1 MATPVRNRAIRD
13 DVRSWLKPQNVD
25 LAVGMHLPR
34 LLQGEFRRLR
44 IGDDQISFSQQLRH
58 CFNRFDQRIYRGRH
72 RRQNMRVSRLIFL
85 EHQESVGWHAHIL
98 IRSPDDLGPI
108 QTSAILNRLW
118 HQRVRNYTTKD
129 FGDKLY
135 WSEPLLGNYFEYATK
150 FLDRGA
156 EVDWGNLVR

>member
-1 MATPVRNRAIRD
+1 MLRNRLFKNEVRN
-13 DVRSWLKPQNVD
+13 WLKPQYFD
-25 LAVGMHLPR
+25 LAIGMHLPR
-34 LLQGEFRRLR
+34 RIQSEFQRLR
-44 IGDDQISFSQQLRH
+44 IGDDQISFSLELRH
-58 CFNRFDQRIYRGRH
+58 CLNRFDRRIYRGRH
-72 RRQNMRVSRLIFL
+72 RRQNMRVPRLVFL

-98 IRSPDDLGPI
+98 IRSPDDFAP
-108 QTSAILNRLW
+108 AILNRLW
-118 HQRVRNYTTKD
+118 HQQVRNYTTKD